1 MNIKTFTIISSSYL
15 NDTLVIIMINDT
27 LDHKEV
33 VKFFSGEI
41 NLLGYTLGL

>member
-1 MNIKTFTIISSSYL
+1 MINDTLIIIMI
-15 NDTLVIIMINDT
+15 NDTLVIRMINNT

-41 NLLGYTLGL
+41 NLWGYTLGL